1 MNKKLSLVAFFM
13 FCLMDVL
20 GIYLE
25 KQIIIYIAKPMLMV
39 TLYWYYYLNKKTV
52 NNFYVLGLFFSFF
65 GDVFLL
71 GSGTLYFIIGLL
83 FFLIA
88 HVFYISMVFKLL
100 NKIKWTEVLLSSLLF
115 VTFFFLIIYKLYDGL
130 GDLRIPVII
139 YAFTISIF
147 GTISMIHYLQRK
159 NKTSII
165 LLMGVIFFIIS
176 DTILALNLFHVKQS
190 FYPMS
195 IMITYILAQYLIC
208 RFVLKLNKLK

>member
-1 MNKKLSLVAFFM
+1 
-13 FCLMDVL
+13 
-20 GIYLE
+20 
-25 KQIIIYIAKPMLMV
+25 ML
-39 TLYWYYYLNKKTV
+39 
-52 NNFYVLGLFFSFF
+52 FSFF

-71 GSGTLYFIIGLL
+71 GSGTLYFVIGLL

-115 VTFFFLIIYKLYDGL
+115 VTFFFVIIYKLYAGL

-147 GTISMIHYLQRK
+147 GIVSMIHYLQRK
-159 NKTSII
+159 NKTSVI

-208 RFVLKLNKLK
+208 RFVLKLNKIK